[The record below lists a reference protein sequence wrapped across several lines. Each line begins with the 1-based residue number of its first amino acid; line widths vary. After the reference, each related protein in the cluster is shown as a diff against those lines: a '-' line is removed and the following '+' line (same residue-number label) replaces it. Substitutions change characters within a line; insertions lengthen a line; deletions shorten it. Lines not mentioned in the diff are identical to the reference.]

1 MVIKQEIRIVI
12 ITGLSGAGKSQAVRC
27 LEDLGYYCVDNLP
40 PSLLPKFIEL
50 CLQSDGKIPR
60 IALVIDIRGGRFF
73 DSLFESLDS
82 LNQQGIYYEILFLE
96 AADEILVRRFKE
108 SRRRHPLSPL
118 GRVLEGIAQE
128 RQRLEELR
136 GRANKIIDTSNLSV
150 HELKE
155 QITELFGSRSAS
167 SQITLSVTSFGYKY
181 GILMDA
187 DLVMDVRFLPNPY
200 YVEGLREL
208 TGTDERVKKFVLGHE
223 VTRSFITQFIQLL
236 KFLIPHYIAEGKTHL
251 GIAIG
256 CTGGRHRSVVIAIEI
271 GEALGEMGYPV
282 LVKHRDRTRKVS
294 VGV

>member
-1 MVIKQEIRIVI
+1 VIKQEIRIVI

-150 HELKE
+150 HQLKE

-256 CTGGRHRSVVIAIEI
+256 CTGGQHRSVVMAIEI

>member
-1 MVIKQEIRIVI
+1 MI

-155 QITELFGSRSAS
+155 QITELFGSRSVG

-256 CTGGRHRSVVIAIEI
+256 CTGGQHRSVVMAIEI

>member
-1 MVIKQEIRIVI
+1 MKQEIRIVI

-155 QITELFGSRSAS
+155 QITELFGSRSAG

-256 CTGGRHRSVVIAIEI
+256 CTGGQHRSVVMAIEI

>member
-1 MVIKQEIRIVI
+1 MKQEIRIVI

-155 QITELFGSRSAS
+155 QITELFGSRSAG

-236 KFLIPHYIAEGKTHL
+236 KFLLPHYIAEGKTHL

-256 CTGGRHRSVVIAIEI
+256 CTGGQHRSVVIAIEI

-282 LVKHRDRTRKVS
+282 LVKHRDLTKKAS

>member
-1 MVIKQEIRIVI
+1 LVIKQEIRIVI

-128 RQRLEELR
+128 RHRLEELR

-236 KFLIPHYIAEGKTHL
+236 KFLIPHYIVEGKTHL

-256 CTGGRHRSVVIAIEI
+256 CTGGQHRSVVMAIEI

>member
-1 MVIKQEIRIVI
+1 MMKQEIRIVI

-155 QITELFGSRSAS
+155 QITELFGSRSVG

-256 CTGGRHRSVVIAIEI
+256 CTGGQHRSVVMAIEI